1 MNIFNTILEKIKFL
15 ILENKDELNIEN
27 LNDFK
32 GVVVES
38 PPTKFNYDLSSNICL
53 ILAKLNNLNPVELAD
68 KFKIKLIEEKNYFD
82 EIEVAGPG
90 FLNFRLKD
98 FF

>member
-38 PPTKFNYDLSSNICL
+38 PPTKFNYDLSQ
-53 ILAKLNNLNPVELAD
+53 
-68 KFKIKLIEEKNYFD
+68 KID
-82 EIEVAGPG
+82 
-90 FLNFRLKD
+90 
-98 FF
+98 